1 MMWYR
6 GTPPSLEQ
14 TKGMPIPMTNF
25 SFGGGGESLSLSDFQ
40 GRGSPS
46 RKDVLV
52 SNILKLAAAL
62 IYYIIKTTKNQRWR
76 FVTIKL

>member
-1 MMWYR
+1 
-6 GTPPSLEQ
+6 
-14 TKGMPIPMTNF
+14 MPIPMTNY
-25 SFGGGGESLSLSDFQ
+25 SFGGGGESLSSSDFQ

-62 IYYIIKTTKNQRWR
+62 IYLNLASYSQFWFCKS
-76 FVTIKL
+76 